1 VNLTEYLR
9 QMPKVELH
17 VHLEGAIGP
26 ETLLKLAQR
35 HQIDL
40 PARDVAGLR
49 EWFVFQDFPHF
60 VQIYMTISSCIR
72 DADDIELITCEF
84 LQGQAA
90 QNILYTEATYT
101 PYTHYLQKGI
111 SFKEQLAA
119 INRARAWGEAELGVK
134 LNLVVDIARAVTL
147 EQGMVTAKWVV
158 EHYGDGVVA
167 LGLGGAEV
175 GNPPEKFAE
184 AFAYAAQAGVP
195 AIPHAGETV
204 GADSIWGALKALNA
218 IRIGHGV
225 RCLEDAALVDE
236 LRVRQIPLEVSP
248 TSNLCLGVYPSWAE
262 HPLKRLIDAGLYV
275 TLNSDD
281 PPMFNTTLTQE
292 YEQAVATFGFDAAAM
307 EQFVLRA
314 ARVALLPE
322 AEKSQL
328 EAKIQT
334 EFARLRAV
342 SPAE

>member
-1 VNLTEYLR
+1 
-9 QMPKVELH
+9 
-17 VHLEGAIGP
+17 
-26 ETLLKLAQR
+26 
-35 HQIDL
+35 
-40 PARDVAGLR
+40 
-49 EWFVFQDFPHF
+49 
-60 VQIYMTISSCIR
+60 MTISSCIR

-158 EHYGDGVVA
+158 EHY
-167 LGLGGAEV
+167 
-175 GNPPEKFAE
+175 
-184 AFAYAAQAGVP
+184 
-195 AIPHAGETV
+195 
-204 GADSIWGALKALNA
+204 
-218 IRIGHGV
+218 V